1 MSNLQNSTHPP
12 RGSSVVSPQG
22 PENRSSASLVI
33 AGLVTIVGSWVGM
46 AAYVDYR
53 LDGME
58 KNLAAETQKAIAAE
72 ARPIAASLENN
83 KSSLDLSLTSMQQKV
98 LADLNE
104 KSSVLAK
111 GILDLNQKADENFA
125 KTTKT
130 LADNNAAV
138 SASVG
143 DALKN
148 SQNELTALLA
158 QNQENAS
165 KQIIASFDN
174 LTGNLNESQ
183 SAILSKIETSS
194 SSLKDLVELSNKNQN
209 DNLAALASLA
219 NQIKDSQQNIAN
231 VQSSAAIQIDQL
243 TNLMPGWRKT
253 NEEQLAA
260 LGDKTGVL
268 EQGVKETLAA
278 LQDKF
283 ADLKQTV
290 GAANESMMKTLF
302 LTSEGVAGTKSELK
316 SDVAGAK
323 DETCKGL
330 QQLNESIAN
339 LSTVL
344 ENMKKESTKS
354 AAVPL
359 KESKEFKS
367 LASGLDSLSERLSG
381 ARSEMTRQFE
391 AARDRARAYLAG
403 TSDPDQVKKLEE
415 VFNQFSSMAEQVD
428 QQLDSMN
435 ESLKSLTGAI
445 AILKTSEKESGVSS
459 ISDTSAQPKAPPSGQ
474 EIGMNPENRATQ

>member
-1 MSNLQNSTHPP
+1 MSNLQNTTHPP
-12 RGSSVVSPQG
+12 RGSSIASPQG
-22 PENRSSASLVI
+22 PENRSSASLVV

-72 ARPIAASLENN
+72 ARPIASSLENN
-83 KSSLDLSLTSMQQKV
+83 KSSLDRSLTSLQEKV
-98 LADLNE
+98 LANLNE

-111 GILDLNQKADENFA
+111 GILDLNQKEDEYFA
-125 KTTKT
+125 KTTQS
-130 LADNNAAV
+130 LAENSDGL
-138 SASVG
+138 SASLR
-143 DALKN
+143 DSFKN

-165 KQIIASFDN
+165 KQFTDAIDN
-174 LTGNLNESQ
+174 LKGNLNESQ
-183 SAILSKIETSS
+183 TVILSKIETSTI
-194 SSLKDLVELSNKNQN
+194 SLKDLVELSNKNQT

-219 NQIKDSQQNIAN
+219 NLVKDSQHNIA
-231 VQSSAAIQIDQL
+231 SAQTSLDQL
-243 TNLMPGWRKT
+243 NNLMPGWRKT

-302 LTSEGVAGTKSELK
+302 LTSEGVEGTKSELK
-316 SDVAGAK
+316 SDVAGVK

-330 QQLNESIAN
+330 KQLNESMVN

-344 ENMKKESTKS
+344 ENIKKESAKS

-359 KESKEFKS
+359 KDSKEFKT
-367 LASGLDSLSERLSG
+367 LASGLDSLAERLSG

-403 TSDPDQVKKLEE
+403 TSDPDQVKQLEE
-415 VFNQFSSMAEQVD
+415 VFQQFSGMAEQVD

-445 AILKTSEKESGVSS
+445 AILKTDEKGSGVSS

-474 EIGMNPENRATQ
+474 EIGMNPENRASQ